1 MKIINQNINSLV
13 KILLFWIAA
22 FFLIVT
28 LKEQINSFTIKYLVH
43 LKLNNILTK
52 EIYIITIVLLSYI
65 SLTKVKVINHYLFLN
80 SIFACTIYSL
90 FRFDFIEHKEWYF
103 VSLLGILK
111 YMDTIYILF
120 IISFIPYL
128 SSAVNKIKIRN
139 KTTPQFSDNNPIER
153 ESDDSFGYSKDAQ
166 NLLKIII
173 NNMERTNKGAI
184 IIGLTG
190 KWGKGK
196 TSYLNLM
203 RNHAIM
209 HKDVILIRINVWQ
222 SHNYENM
229 AKRFLSAIANGI
241 DDITLKGLIHDYS
254 KVIIDADIS
263 YLSKLLGI
271 FSRRISKQSEDLFD
285 IVGKKIKE
293 LNKCLIVQVDDLDRL
308 TGDEILYTLKFIRNV
323 ASFCNTF
330 FIVAYDNEY
339 LKKRFVDLKIDSSYL
354 EKIFN
359 IIYPLPSIRQNEY
372 NDLIKNEMANSLMLD
387 ANVKNIINE
396 FMDIIDNNIS
406 LRNAKRL
413 ASSIQCGVSMLKD
426 EDGNIIVDLLDYI
439 LIQYLQQ
446 INPKA
451 YDFLANFRDNTYFT
465 HDKCIKQSG
474 LIYIINNDKGLINN
488 NEKLTDEEYKTLLI
502 KDVGEENINVTKK
515 IFLKLFDRT
524 RISILGISYVNSF
537 PLYFKRTFNE
547 NLIRKKDFLDSLHN
561 DVEKFKENL
570 VKWYNSYDIFTLNN
584 LICNH
589 ECNNEDDW
597 YIFLE
602 CLLSITPKS
611 YVSFWVETMEGREKF
626 IPTPGLKIIT
636 KGTKE
641 EKEKFY
647 HAIKKFFFDNTIL
660 EINSI
665 EVLQKKFTLL
675 LYNQIISFNHSA
687 TDYIMTSTLSNK
699 DIFRLY
705 WDLYWKNNTSYN
717 NFDEDFWYYIDQFN
731 FYDKLELRDIAKKHI
746 VENIDSFMKQYP
758 INRISE
764 YYYLQSLF
772 TEYIVEKDRAH
783 GSNKWHTNF
792 DEFINSIEDKSPAL
806 IDYINGFNAFSKSK

>member
-13 KILLFWIAA
+13 KILLFWIAT

-173 NNMERTNKGAI
+173 NNKERTNKGAI

-515 IFLKLFDRT
+515 
-524 RISILGISYVNSF
+524 SF
-537 PLYFKRTFNE
+537 
-547 NLIRKKDFLDSLHN
+547 
-561 DVEKFKENL
+561 
-570 VKWYNSYDIFTLNN
+570 
-584 LICNH
+584 
-589 ECNNEDDW
+589 
-597 YIFLE
+597 
-602 CLLSITPKS
+602 
-611 YVSFWVETMEGREKF
+611 
-626 IPTPGLKIIT
+626 
-636 KGTKE
+636 
-641 EKEKFY
+641 
-647 HAIKKFFFDNTIL
+647 
-660 EINSI
+660 
-665 EVLQKKFTLL
+665 
-675 LYNQIISFNHSA
+675 
-687 TDYIMTSTLSNK
+687 
-699 DIFRLY
+699 
-705 WDLYWKNNTSYN
+705 
-717 NFDEDFWYYIDQFN
+717 
-731 FYDKLELRDIAKKHI
+731 
-746 VENIDSFMKQYP
+746 
-758 INRISE
+758 
-764 YYYLQSLF
+764 
-772 TEYIVEKDRAH
+772 
-783 GSNKWHTNF
+783 
-792 DEFINSIEDKSPAL
+792 
-806 IDYINGFNAFSKSK
+806 